1 MERKKVLEQKR
12 LQYIDIARGF
22 AILAIV
28 YSHFTN
34 QVSVVKPDLA
44 TSFGICFLSQ
54 FHICIFFIIRG
65 QILAYQKNIRY
76 KEHIIKRCKT
86 LLVPYVIFSILNIL
100 YLFVDM
106 RWENQTKLFI
116 EIERNLIHASTLYGI
131 SVLWFLPALLFG
143 EIGFLFIRANA
154 SKKVTSYLMIVFMT
168 GVCIVAPYFSVKE
181 DGCVWM
187 SSMWMLILNY
197 ILVVLLRSVVALFY
211 IWAGFYSADFF
222 RKVYGNKKKIQNY
235 AFSFLGSG
243 SILFLFSST
252 VELHYLDMGK
262 GWISVL
268 CGLCLSFGFLF
279 LFMLWEERD
288 LGWLRYPGICS
299 LWIMCTHK
307 DFGIPGW
314 CVFFAEI
321 AASLSPRGKNYVFWF
336 TAAGTLCFIEFA
348 LCFIIHK
355 SRAFLFGKKE
365 IK

>member
-1 MERKKVLEQKR
+1 MEQKR
-12 LQYIDIARGF
+12 LQYIDLARGF

-76 KEHIIKRCKT
+76 KEHIVKRCKA

-100 YLFVDM
+100 YLVIDM
-106 RWENQTKLFI
+106 RWEDQTKIII

-143 EIGFLFIRANA
+143 EIGFLFIDA
-154 SKKVTSYLMIVFMT
+154 KVSRKVIPYLMILLMT
-168 GVCIVAPYFSVKE
+168 GICVVFPYFSVKE
-181 DGCVWM
+181 AGCIWM

-197 ILVVLLRSVVALFY
+197 ILVVLLRSFVALFY
-211 IWAGFYSADFF
+211 IWIGFCFADFF
-222 RKVYGNKKKIQNY
+222 RKAYGDKKKIQNY

-252 VELHYLDMGK
+252 VEIHYLDMGK

-279 LFMLWEERD
+279 LFMLLEGRN
-288 LGWLRYPGICS
+288 LGWLCYPGVFS

-336 TAAGTLCFIEFA
+336 IAVGTLFLIEFA
-348 LCFIIHK
+348 ICSAIHK
-355 SRAFLFGKKE
+355 SRSFLFSKKQ